1 MDRAVLLSEITFK
14 ATRSS
19 GPGGQ
24 HVNKTST
31 RVELSWSLLHTKAFT
46 QDQIYLLKE
55 KLKTRLT
62 KEGVLQ
68 LSSSHS
74 RSQYRNKE
82 NVIKRFFS
90 LLNLSLQKPKP
101 RKATRPSL
109 AAKRK
114 RLLAKKV
121 QSDKKANRRKP
132 EY

>member
-1 MDRAVLLSEITFK
+1 MNSAVLLSEITFK

-31 RVELSWSLLHTKAFT
+31 RVELSWSLFHTKAFT
-46 QDQIYLLKE
+46 QDQVYLLKE

-82 NVIKRFFS
+82 DVIKRFFS
-90 LLNLSLQKPKP
+90 LLNLSLQKPKQ

-109 AAKRK
+109 AAQRK
-114 RLLAKKV
+114 RLQAKKA

>member
-1 MDRAVLLSEITFK
+1 MNKAVLLSEITFK

-31 RVELSWSLLHTKAFT
+31 RVELSWSLLDTKAFT
-46 QDQIYLLKE
+46 QDQVYLLKE

-68 LSSSHS
+68 LSSSQS

-82 NVIKRFFS
+82 DVIKRFFS
-90 LLNLSLQKPKP
+90 LLNLSLEKPKP

-114 RLLAKKV
+114 RLQAKKAH
-121 QSDKKANRRKP
+121 SDKKLNRKKP
-132 EY
+132 DF

>member
-1 MDRAVLLSEITFK
+1 MNKPVLLSEITFK

-19 GPGGQ
+19 GAGGQ

-31 RVELSWSLLHTKAFT
+31 RVELSWSLLHSKAFT
-46 QDQIYLLKE
+46 QDQVYLLKE

-68 LSSSHS
+68 LSSSLS

-82 NVIKRFFS
+82 DVIKRFFS
-90 LLNLSLQKPKP
+90 LLNLSLQKPKL

-114 RLLAKKV
+114 RLQAKKA
-121 QSDKKANRRKP
+121 QSDKKLNRKKP
-132 EY
+132 DF